1 MYKILIVEDDEIIAT
16 LLKDN
21 LCKWGYEVKI
31 IDDFTKV
38 MEEFLEFD
46 PQLVILDITLPF
58 YNGYYWCGEIRK
70 VSKVPIIFASSAS
83 DNMNLIMAIN
93 MGADDFISKPFD
105 LNVIIA
111 KIKALLRRTY
121 SFQGQ
126 VDILENNGVILN
138 LGEASLTYKDKKLE
152 LSKNEF
158 KIMQILLENKNKVV
172 SREDIMTHLWK
183 SDSFIDDNTLTV
195 NITRLRK
202 KLEDIELKDF
212 IKTKKGIGYIIG
224 D

>member
-16 LLKDN
+16 LLKDD
-21 LCKWGYEVKI
+21 LYKWGYEAKI

-58 YNGYYWCGEIRK
+58 YNGYHWCSEIRK

-111 KIKALLRRTY
+111 KIQALLRRTY

-172 SREDIMTHLWK
+172 SREDIMTHLWE

-195 NITRLRK
+195 NVTRLRK

-212 IKTKKGIGYIIG
+212 IRTKKGIGYIIG